1 MVYCFGKFS
10 IPCATQIFKSFA
22 EKMFKEIDCGGKK
35 NSPVVWSRVNF
46 PQIYLPKCAAL
57 EARIPK
63 RREKELFMKYKVG
76 DKVWIVSKRPQ
87 KNWNPYMDK
96 YLGKTMTI
104 IKSGINNRGVYYGKR
119 AGRAC
124 KIH

>member
-22 EKMFKEIDCGGKK
+22 EKMFKEIGCGGKK

-57 EARIPK
+57 EVRIPK
-63 RREKELFMKYKVG
+63 RRETLDSRFTFN
-76 DKVWIVSKRPQ
+76 SRP
-87 KNWNPYMDK
+87 NLRP
-96 YLGKTMTI
+96 
-104 IKSGINNRGVYYGKR
+104 
-119 AGRAC
+119 
-124 KIH
+124 